1 MITISEQIE
10 CIEREI
16 SQRKRV
22 YPRLVTSGK
31 MTQQKADREI
41 LTMYEILKTLRAI
54 ESKERLI

>member
-10 CIEREI
+10 CVEREI

-31 MTQQKADREI
+31 MAQAKADREI
-41 LTMYEILKTLRAI
+41 LTMYEVLQTLRRI
-54 ESKERLI
+54 ETKGRLI